1 MLKKMQF
8 FWDKTFLN
16 QKKKYFSIPEQNSTL
31 NMNEQHFAF
40 SINHES
46 DIPKYQQLV
55 NSINNAIAKH
65 LLNKGDLLPSVNSI
79 CKGNRLSRDTVFKA
93 YSILKDQKVIE
104 SVPNKGYYVA
114 GETRKVL
121 LVLDTFKA
129 YKEVLY
135 HSFVNNLPDNIITD
149 VQFHHYNIDN
159 FKTIINN
166 SVGKYYKYVVMNFDH
181 KEVASV
187 LTNISNE
194 KLLLIDWNIHSK
206 PKNNYVFQDFGKAFY
221 ESLTEAVDLFRKYGS
236 IDFLYPN
243 FTNHPLET
251 VAFFKKFCKEFG
263 FEYNIITNP
272 NDFDIEKNKAY
283 IGVSDRM
290 LGIFLEQCREK
301 DFEPGVDVGFLSYNE
316 TPMKKFIYK
325 GISVVTT
332 DFKELGTKGAEFI
345 TKDEPMQCYVPTKLI
360 VRESL

>member
-1 MLKKMQF
+1 MKERNF
-8 FWDKTFLN
+8 TI
-16 QKKKYFSIPEQNSTL
+16 SI
-31 NMNEQHFAF
+31 H
-40 SINHES
+40 HES

-55 NSINNAIAKH
+55 NAINDAIAKH

-79 CKGNRLSRDTVFKA
+79 CKENKLSRDTAFKA
-93 YSILKDQKVIE
+93 YSILKDQRVIE

-166 SVGKYYKYVVMNFDH
+166 SVGKYYKYVVMNFDD
-181 KEVASV
+181 KEVTSV
-187 LTNISNE
+187 LNNISND

-206 PKNNYVFQDFGKAFY
+206 AKNNYVFQDFGKAFY
-221 ESLTEAVDLFRKYGS
+221 ESLKQAIDLFRKYDA
-236 IDFLYPN
+236 IDFIYPN

-251 VAFFKKFCKEFG
+251 LAFFKKFCKDFG
-263 FEYNIITNP
+263 FKYSIITNP
-272 NDFDIEKNKAY
+272 KEFNIEKNRAY

-290 LGIFLEQCREK
+290 LGVFLEQCRKK

-332 DFKELGTKGAEFI
+332 DFEELGTKGAEFI
-345 TKDEPMQCYVPTKLI
+345 TKDEPMQCYVSTKLI
-360 VRESL
+360 LRESL